1 MTGLDTHLLRG
12 REIVE
17 VLVEASN
24 VEEHGEEVMFLP
36 VERLDD
42 KEGGPRRVLCRSK
55 EKRHWP
61 V

>member
-24 VEEHGEEVMFLP
+24 VEERGEEVMFLP

-42 KEGGPRRVLCRSK
+42 KEGGSRRVCRSR
-55 EKRHWP
+55 EERHWP